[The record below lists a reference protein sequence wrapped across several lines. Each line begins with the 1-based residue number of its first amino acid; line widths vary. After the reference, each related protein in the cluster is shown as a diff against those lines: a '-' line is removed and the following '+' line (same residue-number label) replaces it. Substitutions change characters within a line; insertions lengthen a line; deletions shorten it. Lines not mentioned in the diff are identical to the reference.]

1 LAYLKLAEAEGI
13 PERYKCRVR
22 RPWYRVPVV
31 APGSLLLAK
40 RAHLHHRLQH
50 NAAGLLTTDT
60 IYQGAPLASAG
71 LSAADLVVSFHTSLT
86 LLSVELEGRSYGG
99 GVSELVPS
107 EIARLTLLSLPLG
120 EHLPQ
125 LDALSRANGGQADA
139 AEALIE
145 ATDALFAA
153 RCPAYAALLPG
164 LRRALGV
171 LRGRR
176 LGR

>member
-1 LAYLKLAEAEGI
+1 LAYLQTAEAEGI

-31 APGSLLLAK
+31 APGALLLAK

-60 IYQGAPLASAG
+60 IYQGAPLPSAG

-107 EIARLTLLSLPLG
+107 EIARLSLLSLPLG

-125 LDALSRANGGQADA
+125 LDALSRAHGGQADA

-171 LRGRR
+171 LRRRR